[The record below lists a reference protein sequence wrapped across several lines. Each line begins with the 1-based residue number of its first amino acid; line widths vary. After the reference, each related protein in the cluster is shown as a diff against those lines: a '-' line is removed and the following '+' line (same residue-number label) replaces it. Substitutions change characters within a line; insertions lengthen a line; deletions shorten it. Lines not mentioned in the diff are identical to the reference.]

1 MANLDTCAVIAA
13 GGTGS
18 RLGVAS
24 GKQLMEIAGR
34 SVAGWATKAF
44 DDAPSVAHIVI
55 VCPESRRDEFRRDV
69 IRSFNIQTPYS
80 FANAGATRQD
90 SVRSGIEMSPKQCR
104 YVAVHDGA
112 RPLVRVE
119 DIEGALNV
127 LRTHPQMSGI
137 VVGQPCIDTLKIVD
151 DKIIETTPDRARYW
165 TVQTPQIFRRDEI
178 LEAQRRAL
186 DEGYVGTDD
195 ASVMEFVGKKV
206 GVFDASR
213 TNIKVTVP
221 EDIAT
226 VIAALTRRQSMP
238 DIRKENLMRVGHGY
252 DVHKLVCDRRLILGG
267 VDIPY
272 EKGLLG
278 HSDADVLA
286 HAIADA
292 ILGALREGD
301 IGKLFPDTDPKY
313 KDADSLKLLAEVCR
327 LMRDRGYELE
337 DCDATIAAQAPR
349 LTPYRDQM
357 RQNLASAMDV
367 DLSQVGVKATTT
379 EKLGFVGKQEGIEA
393 FAVVLLK
400 KQMA

>member
-1 MANLDTCAVIAA
+1 
-13 GGTGS
+13 
-18 RLGVAS
+18 
-24 GKQLMEIAGR
+24 
-34 SVAGWATKAF
+34 
-44 DDAPSVAHIVI
+44 
-55 VCPESRRDEFRRDV
+55 
-69 IRSFNIQTPYS
+69 
-80 FANAGATRQD
+80 
-90 SVRSGIEMSPKQCR
+90 
-104 YVAVHDGA
+104 
-112 RPLVRVE
+112 
-119 DIEGALNV
+119 
-127 LRTHPQMSGI
+127 
-137 VVGQPCIDTLKIVD
+137 
-151 DKIIETTPDRARYW
+151 
-165 TVQTPQIFRRDEI
+165 
-178 LEAQRRAL
+178 
-186 DEGYVGTDD
+186 
-195 ASVMEFVGKKV
+195 MEFVGKKV

-252 DVHKLVCDRRLILGG
+252 DVHKLVSDRRLILGG